1 MRQTHKYDDIID
13 LPHPVSGKRAGMP
26 LTDRAAQFAPFAALT
41 GYEDV
46 LEETARLTDTP
57 ALLTESSRQV
67 INDRLMQLA
76 SQKTP
81 WIRVT
86 FFVPD
91 IRKAGGEYVTVTGQ
105 VKRVD
110 GDAGHLLLTDGRQ
123 IPLSAIY
130 RLEPAGEGHKY

>member
-1 MRQTHKYDDIID
+1 MQNTHKYDDIIH

-26 LTDRAAQFAPFAALT
+26 LIDRAAQFAPFSALT

-46 LEETARLTDTP
+46 LEETQRLTDTP
-57 ALLTESSRQV
+57 AVLTESSRQV
-67 INDRLMQLA
+67 INDRLNWL
-76 SQKTP
+76 SGQKNP
-81 WIRVT
+81 WVCVT

-130 RLEPAGEGHKY
+130 RLEPVGEDHKY